1 MNILLIEDNLTI
13 AKGLQYT
20 FSKMN
25 YNLIWADSIK
35 SANNYLNND
44 LNLIILD
51 VMLPDGNGF
60 TYLKNKLR
68 KLNIPVII
76 LTAKDEEDDIV
87 KGLNLA
93 EDYLTK
99 PFSTKELLAR
109 VNKILLRIEKKNI
122 IKIQDIS
129 YDLDKMIVKK
139 NNEIILLSPIELHL
153 LNTLFI
159 NINHVVSR
167 NKILDIIF
175 EVTGNDVSDHTVT
188 VYFKRIREK
197 LGSDIIKTIKGV
209 GYLIEDEK

>member
-60 TYLKNKLR
+60 TYLENKLR